1 MPQTQWPK
9 HLSQFWRWE
18 VQGECVSKIGFPEAS
33 SMACR
38 QLPSLCVLTW
48 PFVCDCASLG
58 REDPLEEEMAIHSS
72 ILAWKNL
79 MDNGSWR
86 ATGHRITNSRI
97 RLSN

>member
-58 REDPLEEEMAIHSS
+58 LSLSLYCQPHPYDL
-72 ILAWKNL
+72 ILPSVQSVQSL
-79 MDNGSWR
+79 SR
-86 ATGHRITNSRI
+86 VRLFATP
-97 RLSN
+97 